1 MQETKNFP
9 QQLFM
14 KHSSSCDN
22 QDFSVTEIAY
32 HNKNRRILLEG
43 VFSDISGTSSMK
55 WNNNNNNVTSQT
67 LINLF
72 WPRLIVS
79 SKVLQVV
86 FIHLVYNS
94 GLFLVSC
101 CCSHLLHVV
110 ANLICIFLCLTNK
123 CTKYMLT
130 LISYNSNMFQY
141 LCTIIRQL
149 FVC

>member
-55 WNNNNNNVTSQT
+55 WNNNNNNVTS
-67 LINLF
+67 
-72 WPRLIVS
+72 
-79 SKVLQVV
+79 
-86 FIHLVYNS
+86 
-94 GLFLVSC
+94 
-101 CCSHLLHVV
+101 
-110 ANLICIFLCLTNK
+110 
-123 CTKYMLT
+123 
-130 LISYNSNMFQY
+130 
-141 LCTIIRQL
+141 
-149 FVC
+149 